1 MIPDPLTAFIAGL
14 PREGRLLGLDVG
26 TKTIGLATS
35 DALRGMATPLSTIA
49 RTKFT
54 KDAVKLAEIIAKEA
68 AVGLVI
74 GLPLNMDGSEG
85 PRCQSTRQF
94 VANLA
99 ALPPRAGV
107 RFAELPVLL
116 QDERLSTAAVERTMV
131 DDYDM
136 SRARRA
142 ERIDAAAA
150 AWILQSA
157 LDRMRNAS
165 RRPA

>member
-1 MIPDPLTAFIAGL
+1 MTADPLAHFIAAL
-14 PREGRLLGLDVG
+14 PREGRLLSLDVG

-49 RTKFT
+49 RVKFT
-54 KDAVKLAEIIAKEA
+54 KDAVKLAEIIAKER
-68 AVGLVI
+68 AVGLVV
-74 GLPLNMDGSEG
+74 GLPLNMDGTEG

-94 VANLA
+94 VTNLV
-99 ALPPRAGV
+99 ALAPQSGV
-107 RFAELPVLL
+107 RFADLPVLL

-150 AWILQSA
+150 AWILQTA
-157 LDRMRNAS
+157 LDRIRNAS
-165 RRPA
+165 RQPA

>member
-1 MIPDPLTAFIAGL
+1 MTTDPLATFTASL

-26 TKTIGLATS
+26 SKTIGLATS

-54 KDAVKLAEIIAKEA
+54 RDAVKLAEIIARERIA
-68 AVGLVI
+68 GLVI

-99 ALPPRAGV
+99 ALAPQSGV

-116 QDERLSTAAVERTMV
+116 QDERLSSAAVERTMV

-150 AWILQSA
+150 AWILQTA
-157 LDRMRNAS
+157 LDRMRNA
-165 RRPA
+165 RGRPA

>member
-1 MIPDPLTAFIAGL
+1 MAIDPLAAFIAAL

-35 DALRGMATPLSTIA
+35 DVLRGMATPLSTIA

-68 AVGLVI
+68 VVGLVI

-94 VANLA
+94 VVNLA
-99 ALPPRAGV
+99 SLSPQSGV
-107 RFAELPVLL
+107 RFADLPVLL

-150 AWILQSA
+150 AWILQGA
-157 LDRMRNAS
+157 LDRLRNAS
-165 RRPA
+165 RQQA

>member
-1 MIPDPLTAFIAGL
+1 MTVDPLATFIAAL

-49 RTKFT
+49 RSKFT
-54 KDAVKLAEIIAKEA
+54 KDAVKLAEIIRKEGT
-68 AVGLVI
+68 VGLVI

-94 VANLA
+94 VTNLVGLA
-99 ALPPRAGV
+99 PQSGV
-107 RFAELPVLL
+107 CFADLPVLL
-116 QDERLSTAAVERTMV
+116 QDERLSTAAVERVMV

-150 AWILQSA
+150 AWILQTA
-157 LDRMRNAS
+157 LDRIRNTS
-165 RRPA
+165 RQ